1 MGHVNE
7 GGMHFIHYGN
17 GIEKKEFEFD
27 NKYVSSNKKKS
38 TDHPKTVFYKGK
50 ICKVVSVEQVKS
62 KSPNKKVSP
71 KILNESKCAIGYK
84 VFRDITGNKYICVL
98 LMHKIFKGF
107 TLDSFQRYVLRVVH
121 SFKTVD
127 VLIEVAI
134 KKDQRMPVRIFAER
148 AFIEISK
155 NACWVAACIPIP
167 ESKSMLIK
175 EKGKYRIDHSVSI
188 DSGIEVR
195 YQLALCEEEFYYTFV
210 EKEDLWRSVRYRD
223 VEKLFSLPGFDN
235 YCEKL

>member
-7 GGMHFIHYGN
+7 GGMHFVHYGN

-27 NKYVSSNKKKS
+27 NKYVSSKKES
-38 TDHPKTVFYKGK
+38 TDHPKTVLYKGK

-62 KSPNKKVSP
+62 KSPDKKVSP
-71 KILNESKCAIGYK
+71 KKINESKCAIGYK

-107 TLDSFQRYVLRVVH
+107 TLDSFQRYVLRISH

-134 KKDQRMPVRIFAER
+134 KKNHKVPVRNFTER
-148 AFIEISK
+148 SFIEISK
-155 NACWVAACIPIP
+155 DACWVAACIPIP
-167 ESKSMLIK
+167 ESKSMIKK
-175 EKGKYRIDHSVSI
+175 EKGKYRIDHLFCI
-188 DSGIEVR
+188 DSGIEVK
-195 YQLALCEEEFYYTFV
+195 YQLAIAEEEFNYTFV
-210 EKEDLWRSVRYRD
+210 EQKDLWRLVRYRD